1 MIIPIRCFTC
11 GKILADKWNTY
22 LEMIRQDPDY
32 SKNMNIINL
41 DSKNITKTPEGKAL
55 DKLELYRYCCRR
67 HMITHV
73 DLIEK
78 I

>member
-32 SKNMNIINL
+32 SKNMNIINYL
-41 DSKNITKTPEGKAL
+41 WD
-55 DKLELYRYCCRR
+55 
-67 HMITHV
+67 
-73 DLIEK
+73 
-78 I
+78 